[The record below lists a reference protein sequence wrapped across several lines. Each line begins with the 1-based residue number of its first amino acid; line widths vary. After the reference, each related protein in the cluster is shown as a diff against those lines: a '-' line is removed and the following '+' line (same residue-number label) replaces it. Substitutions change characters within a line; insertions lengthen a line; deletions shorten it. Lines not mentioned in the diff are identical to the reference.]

1 MPTSVRL
8 DEKTESLLNK
18 TAAALHATKTEVIKS
33 SIRSY
38 CENALQNKTQ
48 RPYDLISDL
57 IGNEKS
63 GAGNLSTDSEK
74 ILREK
79 FRRKR

>member
-1 MPTSVRL
+1 MSTSVRL
-8 DEKTESLLNK
+8 DEETEILLNR
-18 TAAALHATKTEVIKS
+18 TADLLQTTKTDVIKV

-38 CENALQNKTQ
+38 CDDKLRKMKQ

-57 IGNEKS
+57 IGDEKS
-63 GAGNLSTDSEK
+63 GHGNLAIENEK

-79 FRRKR
+79 FRKK